1 MKLTSFKGKITS
13 RYRELEIRHGMDLMG
28 LAVMGAIG
36 LDMLAEGPLPQ
47 VCVITDGRK
56 RYKAPMEVMG
66 QFIIHGLA
74 KFVPEKKHYE
84 ITPKGLARAV
94 KLRELGLVDAAKA
107 AKREIDAFQEKGVAA

>member
-36 LDMLAEGPLPQ
+36 LDLLAEGPLAQ

-56 RYKAPMEVMG
+56 RFKAPLEVMG
-66 QFIIHGLA
+66 QFIVHGLA

-84 ITPKGLARAV
+84 ITPEGMARAL
-94 KLRELGLVDAAKA
+94 KLRELGLVEAAKA
-107 AKREIDAFQEKGVAA
+107 AKREMDAYQESEVAA